1 MKIQST
7 DELEKYKKIKLGKN
21 GLSGNQ
27 KIQALSE
34 ILLTTYFYN
43 LELCRSIGLQISTD
57 IKVNTLSN
65 KDVDIQIAKDSLK
78 LNIEIKTP
86 EQDVFEEN
94 KFYAMLPHRYPNIER
109 AENNP
114 DLKNIAGMLKIQSG
128 KETQILKTN
137 DNKLKDYIQ
146 SGNSKFGE
154 RNSDTL
160 NILLIMCTS
169 EQMGKNLLYL
179 LNPYSGLITPNTYA
193 PTLNFAQIDYI
204 AISNAVDGIVRNCE
218 YDFDIND
225 FSNYVTLFFSP
236 HQDVLNESEVAKLL
250 WSIMPN
256 DCNQFRSF
264 EKAYSSELQR
274 NGIPKDIHYLLMW
287 SDYLAKYHPEF
298 TSNKARQ

>member
-1 MKIQST
+1 MKILSM
-7 DELEKYKKIKLGKN
+7 DEFEKYKKIKLDKKD
-21 GLSGNQ
+21 LSKNQ

-43 LELCRSIGLQISTD
+43 LEICRNIGLQISTD
-57 IKVNTLSN
+57 IKVNPLSN

-86 EQDVFEEN
+86 EQDVIEEN
-94 KFYAMLPHRYPNIER
+94 KLHAMLLHRYPNVER

-114 DLKNIAGMLKIQSG
+114 DLKSLADMFKTQSG

-137 DNKLKDYIQ
+137 DNKLKDYIE

-169 EQMGKNLLYL
+169 EQMGKYLLYL
-179 LNPYSGLITPNTYA
+179 LNPYSGLITLNTYVPLDYA
-193 PTLNFAQIDYI
+193 KIDYI
-204 AISNAVDGIVRNCE
+204 AISNAIDGIVPNCE
-218 YDFDIND
+218 YDFDVND

-236 HQDVLNESEVAKLL
+236 HQDVLNKSDVEKLL

-256 DCNQFRSF
+256 ECNQFRSF
-264 EKAYSSELQR
+264 EEVHSSELQR
-274 NGIPKDIHYLLMW
+274 NGIPKDIQYLFMW
-287 SDYLAKYHPEF
+287 PDYLAQYHPEF
-298 TSNKARQ
+298 SSNKQM